1 MNEDKEIEEL
11 FRTSTPQFDDS
22 RDFMAR
28 LGKRLEAVEYIKKHQ
43 EATLRRYKMA
53 VVAAFVVGI
62 ISGGVTIGVVNGM
75 TLDTTA
81 LDIQVQ
87 ALTLS
92 VNLDSVRPIVTGG
105 LSLLMTMGL
114 ICIVRNVMEI
124 VAMRA
129 GEKREL

>member
-1 MNEDKEIEEL
+1 MNEDKEIEKL

-43 EATLRRYKMA
+43 EATLRRHKMA
-53 VVAAFVVGI
+53 MVAAFVVGI

-81 LDIQVQ
+81 L
-87 ALTLS
+87 
-92 VNLDSVRPIVTGG
+92 
-105 LSLLMTMGL
+105 
-114 ICIVRNVMEI
+114 EI
-124 VAMRA
+124 GRA
-129 GEKREL
+129 HV